1 MRNFARSVPS
11 LMKPADRA
19 TCPDAGLFTRWP
31 SSSRS
36 KPSWSSAQSAS
47 VAAALLVQPRPR
59 ARAVIQYQNQPER
72 FSSSTVTQTT
82 PTRDSLSQTA
92 HGRWGG
98 GKKLRTVC
106 RHSAQHPQGLS
117 HRLAGPY
124 PGRTRMRPKQ
134 RSHRKCAVGG
144 GSVSTRVSFRGLVP
158 GAVFFVRFAPH
169 QSQDW
174 NLSRFG
180 HL

>member
-1 MRNFARSVPS
+1 MQGCSPGGRVQAVPS
-11 LMKPADRA
+11 LRGRVPNL
-19 TCPDAGLFTRWP
+19 PRWRLP
-31 SSSRS
+31 YLSSLGRRPVQSSSIRTSQNGSLRRRS
-36 KPSWSSAQSAS
+36 H
-47 VAAALLVQPRPR
+47 RPHR
-59 ARAVIQYQNQPER
+59 QENRCR
-72 FSSSTVTQTT
+72 RL
-82 PTRDSLSQTA
+82 PTA
-92 HGRWGG
+92 GG
-98 GKKLRTVC
+98 AKKLRTVC

-169 QSQDW
+169 QSQNW